1 MLSDRTFVGIAANLA
16 GLTLLVSRGLGPPP
30 GGCLPIYSE
39 EFNGTNLNRQEWT
52 NRLCQR

>member
-16 GLTLLVSRGLGPPP
+16 GLNLLVSRCLGPPP
-30 GGCLPIYSE
+30 GGYLPIYSE